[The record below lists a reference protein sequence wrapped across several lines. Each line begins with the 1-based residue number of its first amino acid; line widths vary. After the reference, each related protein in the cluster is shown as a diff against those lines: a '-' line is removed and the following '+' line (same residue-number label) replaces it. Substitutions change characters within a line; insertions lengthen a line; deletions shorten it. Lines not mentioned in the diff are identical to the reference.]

1 MADFKK
7 PTPTPADNHAWPI
20 LILLFGIYVF
30 YIIIIR
36 INEYLSYSNDVS
48 LSELWAKFVLYFLE
62 HIMPIIEIVG
72 VVVVILTTVGI
83 IYNLK
88 KLNKIREEERLV
100 FGLAED
106 LVGNEK
112 DMIVLNEKWVS
123 VVKHIN
129 SISPSDWKLA
139 IIEAD
144 IMLDELLKVSGY
156 HGDSL
161 GEMLKS
167 VEKSDFLT
175 IESAWEAHKIRNQI
189 AHEGSDFLLN
199 EREAKRVISLYEGVF
214 KEFEII

>member
-1 MADFKK
+1 MADLKK
-7 PTPTPADNHAWPI
+7 VAPKENHAWGVGI
-20 LILLFGIYVF
+20 LFFGIYVL
-30 YIIIIR
+30 YLIIMR
-36 INEYLSYSNDVS
+36 INEYLRYSGDIS
-48 LSELWAKFVLYFLE
+48 LSELWAKFVLYFIE
-62 HIMPIIEIVG
+62 HILPIVEIVG
-72 VVVVILTTVGI
+72 VFVVIFATIGI
-83 IYNLK
+83 VYNLK

-100 FGLAED
+100 YGLAED

-199 EREAKRVISLYEGVF
+199 EREAKRVIALYEGVF